1 MENPVLQHNFEI
13 SLVESSVSEASALG
27 AVVLGNVIDQ
37 PSAAFAECTGLEYRI
52 ETDDYEE
59 GGRNGATLKFPRF
72 VKDGE
77 VTLRRGVYKNN
88 ELFDWIDSFRQGR
101 GKRRDGVITL
111 RDSEGRPHT
120 VWRILRSFPVR
131 YEGPS
136 LMASETGVAVEELT
150 LAHEGLLQDP
160 GLGIIG
166 GLVRDT
172 GNAIRGLF

>member
-37 PSAAFAECTGLEYRI
+37 PSAAFAECTGLEFRI

-59 GGRNGATLKFPRF
+59 GGRNGATLRFPKVVR
-72 VKDGE
+72 DGE
-77 VTLRRGVYKNN
+77 ITLKRGVYKNN
-88 ELFDWIDSFRQGR
+88 ELFEWVDGFRQGR

-111 RDSEGRPHT
+111 RDASGRPHT
-120 VWRILRSFPVR
+120 VWRVLRAFPVR
-131 YEGPS
+131 YEGPP
-136 LMASETGVAVEELT
+136 LIATETGVAVEALT

-160 GLGIIG
+160 GLGTIG
-166 GLVRDT
+166 GLVQDV
-172 GNAIRGLF
+172 GNAISGLL